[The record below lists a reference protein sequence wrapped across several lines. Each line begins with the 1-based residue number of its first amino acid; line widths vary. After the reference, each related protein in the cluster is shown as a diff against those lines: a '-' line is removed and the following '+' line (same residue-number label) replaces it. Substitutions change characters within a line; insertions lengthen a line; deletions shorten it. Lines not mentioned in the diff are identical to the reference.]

1 VKVGEHIYEVEK
13 LIVNSPIIRS
23 FQIKERWLRRFD
35 AYIKVRVNLID
46 DSILEITQFLH
57 ADEENYAEIKR
68 YNYHWMDSSNRLR
81 RRWDNVRHYPDL
93 PNFPHHH
100 HDGDEKNVLP
110 GEPMNLFKVLDIIAE
125 ELNQK
130 KTTSGRQ

>member
-1 VKVGEHIYEVEK
+1 MKVGEHIHEVEK

-23 FQIKERWLRRFD
+23 FQTKERWVRRFD
-35 AYIKVRVNLID
+35 AYIKVRVTLID

-93 PNFPHHH
+93 PNFPHHL

-110 GEPMNLFKVLDIIAE
+110 GEPMNLFKALDIIADD
-125 ELNQK
+125 LK
-130 KTTSGRQ
+130 KTASGPR

>member
-1 VKVGEHIYEVEK
+1 MKVGEHIHEVEK

-23 FQIKERWLRRFD
+23 FQTKERWVRRFD
-35 AYIKVRVNLID
+35 AYIKVRVTLID

-81 RRWDNVRHYPDL
+81 RRWDNVRYYPDL
-93 PNFPHHH
+93 PNFPHHL
-100 HDGDEKNVLP
+100 HDGDEK
-110 GEPMNLFKVLDIIAE
+110 
-125 ELNQK
+125 
-130 KTTSGRQ
+130 TSCPASR